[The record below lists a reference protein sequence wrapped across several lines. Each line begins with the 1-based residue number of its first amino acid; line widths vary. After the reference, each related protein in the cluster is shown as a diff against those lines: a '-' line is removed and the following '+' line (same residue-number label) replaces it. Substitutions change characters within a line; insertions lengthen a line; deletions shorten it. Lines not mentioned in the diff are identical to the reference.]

1 MIHCCSLIFFS
12 KYQALS
18 CIGYQSWHS
27 SMGCSAHCNWV
38 LHAFLRYQYFCIT
51 AFSIMDFLSSP
62 GTFLLLSLG
71 LKLWVF
77 ISNFRKVMF
86 QYSVLPFTRHSVN
99 LPNLKYWLFSL
110 KAFNRLGEPC
120 FLFVLLLLFRM
131 LWQCCGWPP
140 LHKVNWKL
148 FRYCSRTAY
157 CQWPLLE
164 ITDWSIMYP
173 SFAIYIT
180 GVARVVGKVTVQ
192 FFPGYYLWPLYFHH
206 CVLSNHSEFLRS
218 FSIICAL

>member
-71 LKLWVF
+71 LKLWVL
-77 ISNFRKVMF
+77 ISNFRKKLCSSTQSCLLPDIQSTSQTWNISF
-86 QYSVLPFTRHSVN
+86 SAWKHLTAWESLTFFLCCYYSSECYDSV
-99 LPNLKYWLFSL
+99 
-110 KAFNRLGEPC
+110 
-120 FLFVLLLLFRM
+120 
-131 LWQCCGWPP
+131 
-140 LHKVNWKL
+140 
-148 FRYCSRTAY
+148 
-157 CQWPLLE
+157 
-164 ITDWSIMYP
+164 
-173 SFAIYIT
+173 
-180 GVARVVGKVTVQ
+180 VVGLLCTKLTENSSGIAAELPIVSDH
-192 FFPGYYLWPLYFHH
+192 YL
-206 CVLSNHSEFLRS
+206 R
-218 FSIICAL
+218 